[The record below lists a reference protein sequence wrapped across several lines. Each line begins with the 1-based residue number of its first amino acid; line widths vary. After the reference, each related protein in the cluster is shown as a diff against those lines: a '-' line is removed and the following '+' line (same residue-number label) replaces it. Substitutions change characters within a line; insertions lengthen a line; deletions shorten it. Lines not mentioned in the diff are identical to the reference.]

1 MKIKEISR
9 KYIKFYLKVQMQLIQ
24 EENFVSESA
33 CKDSE
38 FNFLK
43 VTRTDTW
50 EFFSETVKK

>member
-1 MKIKEISR
+1 
-9 KYIKFYLKVQMQLIQ
+9 MQLIQ

-50 EFFSETVKK
+50 EFFSETVKKWHLQGRNIFSASVKM